1 MSTRWLILVAGGLAL
16 GALIVWLIGRY
27 PSALDGGGGANLLY
41 YVMLLL
47 VVGSGV
53 LFGRRIGLRFALKSI
68 VAWALIGLAILLG
81 YSYRFELGAIKD
93 RVLGEVMPHAAQQ
106 EGGAISV
113 RLGDD
118 GHFHLEAQVNGRPIR
133 FLVDTGA
140 SDIVLSPADARRV
153 GIDPG
158 SLDYNK
164 IYATANGSVRGAGV
178 RLAHM
183 EVAGLRF
190 ENVRASVNEA
200 RMDVSLLGMSF
211 LDRFAGYE
219 VRDGVLRLYP

>member
-1 MSTRWLILVAGGLAL
+1 MSTRWLILAAGGLAF
-16 GALIVWLIGRY
+16 AVFIAWLASRY
-27 PSALDGGGGANLLY
+27 PSALDGGGSANLLY

-53 LFGRRIGLRFALKSI
+53 LFGRRMGLRFAVKSI
-68 VAWALIGLAILLG
+68 AAWVLIGLALILG
-81 YSYRFELGAIKD
+81 YSFRFELGAIKD
-93 RVLGEVMPHAAQQ
+93 RVLGEVVPHAAQQ
-106 EGGAISV
+106 EGGVISV
-113 RLGDD
+113 RLGGD
-118 GHFHLEAQVNGRPIR
+118 GHYHLEAQVNGRPVR

-153 GIDPG
+153 GIDPAA
-158 SLDYNK
+158 LDYDK
-164 IYATANGSVRGAGV
+164 VYSTANGTVRGASV
-178 RLAHM
+178 RLAQM
-183 EVAGLRF
+183 DVAGLRF

-200 RMDVSLLGMSF
+200 RMGVSLLGMSF